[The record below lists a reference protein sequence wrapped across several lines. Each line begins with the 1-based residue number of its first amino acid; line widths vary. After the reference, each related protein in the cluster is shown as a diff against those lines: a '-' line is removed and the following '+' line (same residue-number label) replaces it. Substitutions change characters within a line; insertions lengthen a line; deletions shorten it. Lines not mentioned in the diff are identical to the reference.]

1 LIIGGFDRLG
11 GILGLLPSLLV
22 KKVRHIAFRV
32 VRLIARKDGYKERKE
47 MTKQPRSKLELDN
60 LNIEQLMELR
70 DRADELIGRKVQNE
84 KKVLQEKLS
93 AIERFEQRTHAAEQP
108 PLPVSRRRRANPKYR
123 DPSSGATWAGRGQ
136 VPRWMV
142 EHIKRGAKR
151 EDFRIVGGERRE

>member
-1 LIIGGFDRLG
+1 
-11 GILGLLPSLLV
+11 
-22 KKVRHIAFRV
+22 
-32 VRLIARKDGYKERKE
+32 

-151 EDFRIVGGERRE
+151 EDFRIGGGERRE